1 MAEMFNSN
9 TSTDTK
15 IAVLE
20 ERISSYETMLRKID
34 EAIQIMGKT
43 SQNISKMLAV
53 HEEKINTNEKVDD
66 ILFTKIDQLS
76 SKMDSDHNIVLS
88 KIQDLEKKVWIG
100 IGIVFCLSF
109 IIQNSNFVGKILTPP
124 VQSSIIGT
132 PHR

>member
-1 MAEMFNSN
+1 MYTPPAPLETKVAVIEEKLIVHEQMMSRIDTAIEKITEVNSN
-9 TSTDTK
+9 
-15 IAVLE
+15 V
-20 ERISSYETMLRKID
+20 
-34 EAIQIMGKT
+34 
-43 SQNISKMLAV
+43 SKMLAV
-53 HEEKINTNEKVDD
+53 HEEKISANEKVDN

>member
-1 MAEMFNSN
+1 MYTPPAPLETKVAVIEEKLIVHEQMMSRIETAIEKLSEVNSN
-9 TSTDTK
+9 
-15 IAVLE
+15 V
-20 ERISSYETMLRKID
+20 
-34 EAIQIMGKT
+34 
-43 SQNISKMLAV
+43 SKMLAV
-53 HEEKINTNEKVDD
+53 HEEKISANEKVDN
-66 ILFTKIDQLS
+66 ILFTKIDQLG

-109 IIQNSNFVGKILTPP
+109 IIQNSNFVGKILTLP

>member
-1 MAEMFNSN
+1 MYTPPAPLE
-9 TSTDTK
+9 TK
-15 IAVLE
+15 VAVLE
-20 ERISSYETMLRKID
+20 ERLAVHEQMMSRI
-34 EAIQIMGKT
+34 EAAIEKL
-43 SQNISKMLAV
+43 SEVNSNVSKMLAV

-100 IGIVFCLSF
+100 VGIVFCLSF
-109 IIQNSNFVGKILTPP
+109 IIRNADFVGKILTPP
-124 VQSSIIGT
+124 AQSSIIGT

>member
-1 MAEMFNSN
+1 MYTPPAPLETKVAVIEEKLLVHEQMMSRIEAAIEKLSEVNSN
-9 TSTDTK
+9 
-15 IAVLE
+15 V
-20 ERISSYETMLRKID
+20 
-34 EAIQIMGKT
+34 
-43 SQNISKMLAV
+43 SKMLAV
-53 HEEKINTNEKVDD
+53 HEEKISANEKIDNV
-66 ILFTKIDQLS
+66 LFTKIDQLG

>member
-1 MAEMFNSN
+1 MYTPPAPLE
-9 TSTDTK
+9 TK
-15 IAVLE
+15 VAVLE
-20 ERISSYETMLRKID
+20 ERLAVHEQMMSRID
-34 EAIQIMGKT
+34 TAIEKL
-43 SQNISKMLAV
+43 SEVNSNVSKMLAV
-53 HEEKINTNEKVDD
+53 HEEKISANEKVDN
-66 ILFTKIDQLS
+66 ILFTKIDQLG

>member
-1 MAEMFNSN
+1 MYTPPAPLE
-9 TSTDTK
+9 TK
-15 IAVLE
+15 VAVLE
-20 ERISSYETMLRKID
+20 ERLAVHEQMMSRID
-34 EAIQIMGKT
+34 TAIEKL
-43 SQNISKMLAV
+43 SEVNSNVSKMLAV
-53 HEEKINTNEKVDD
+53 HEEKIGTNEKVDD

-76 SKMDSDHNIVLS
+76 SKMDSDHNVVLS

>member
-1 MAEMFNSN
+1 MYTPSVPVETKVAILEEKLATHEQMLSRIDTAIEKLSEVNSN
-9 TSTDTK
+9 
-15 IAVLE
+15 V
-20 ERISSYETMLRKID
+20 
-34 EAIQIMGKT
+34 
-43 SQNISKMLAV
+43 SKMLAV
-53 HEEKINTNEKVDD
+53 HEEKISANEKVDN
-66 ILFTKIDQLS
+66 ILFTKIDQLG

-109 IIQNSNFVGKILTPP
+109 IIQNSNFVGKILTLP

>member
-1 MAEMFNSN
+1 MYTPPAPLE
-9 TSTDTK
+9 TK
-15 IAVLE
+15 VAVLE
-20 ERISSYETMLRKID
+20 ERLAVHEQMMSRI
-34 EAIQIMGKT
+34 EAAIEKL
-43 SQNISKMLAV
+43 SEVNSNVSKMLAV
-53 HEEKINTNEKVDD
+53 HEEKINTNEKVDN

-109 IIQNSNFVGKILTPP
+109 IIQNSNFVGKILTLP

>member
-1 MAEMFNSN
+1 MYTPPAPLE
-9 TSTDTK
+9 TK
-15 IAVLE
+15 VAVLE
-20 ERISSYETMLRKID
+20 EKLAVHEQMMSRIDT
-34 EAIQIMGKT
+34 AIEKL
-43 SQNISKMLAV
+43 SEVNSNVSKMLAV
-53 HEEKINTNEKVDD
+53 HEEKINTNEKVDN
-66 ILFTKIDQLS
+66 ILFTKIDQLG

>member
-1 MAEMFNSN
+1 MYTPPAPLE
-9 TSTDTK
+9 TK
-15 IAVLE
+15 VAVLE
-20 ERISSYETMLRKID
+20 EKLLVHEQMMSRIET
-34 EAIQIMGKT
+34 AIEKL
-43 SQNISKMLAV
+43 SEVNSNVSKMLAV
-53 HEEKINTNEKVDD
+53 HEEKISTNEKVDD

-109 IIQNSNFVGKILTPP
+109 IIRNADFVGKILTPP

>member
-1 MAEMFNSN
+1 MYTPPAPLETKVAVIEEKLIVHEQMMSRIDTAIEKITEVNSN
-9 TSTDTK
+9 
-15 IAVLE
+15 V
-20 ERISSYETMLRKID
+20 
-34 EAIQIMGKT
+34 
-43 SQNISKMLAV
+43 SKMLAV
-53 HEEKINTNEKVDD
+53 HEEKISANEKVDN
-66 ILFTKIDQLS
+66 ILFTKIDQLG

-109 IIQNSNFVGKILTPP
+109 IIQNSNFVGKILTLP

>member
-1 MAEMFNSN
+1 MYTPPAPLE
-9 TSTDTK
+9 TK
-15 IAVLE
+15 VAVLE
-20 ERISSYETMLRKID
+20 ERLAVHEQMMSRI
-34 EAIQIMGKT
+34 EAAIEKL
-43 SQNISKMLAV
+43 SEVNSNVSKMLAV

-100 IGIVFCLSF
+100 IGVVSCVMFVISNTSF
-109 IIQNSNFVGKILTPP
+109 VEQLLTRPSEP
-124 VQSSIIGT
+124 SIIVT

>member
-1 MAEMFNSN
+1 MYTPPAPLE
-9 TSTDTK
+9 TK
-15 IAVLE
+15 VAVLE
-20 ERISSYETMLRKID
+20 ERLAVHEQMMSRI
-34 EAIQIMGKT
+34 EAAIEKL
-43 SQNISKMLAV
+43 SEVNSNVSKMLAV

-76 SKMDSDHNIVLS
+76 SKMDSDHNVVLS

-109 IIQNSNFVGKILTPP
+109 IIRNADFVERILTPP
-124 VQSSIIGT
+124 AQSSIIGT

>member
-1 MAEMFNSN
+1 MYTPPAPLETKVAVIEEKLIAHEQMMSRIDTAIEKITEVNSN
-9 TSTDTK
+9 
-15 IAVLE
+15 V
-20 ERISSYETMLRKID
+20 
-34 EAIQIMGKT
+34 
-43 SQNISKMLAV
+43 SKMLAV
-53 HEEKINTNEKVDD
+53 HEEKISANEKVDN
-66 ILFTKIDQLS
+66 ILFTKIDQLG

>member
-1 MAEMFNSN
+1 MYTPPAPLETKVAVIEEKLIAHEQMMSRIDTAIEKITEVNSN
-9 TSTDTK
+9 
-15 IAVLE
+15 V
-20 ERISSYETMLRKID
+20 
-34 EAIQIMGKT
+34 
-43 SQNISKMLAV
+43 SKMLAV
-53 HEEKINTNEKVDD
+53 HEEKISANEKVDN

-109 IIQNSNFVGKILTPP
+109 IIQNSNFVGKILTLP